1 MLSLHEV
8 LQVLRNTVKFETYH
22 YSMKFPG
29 LSGTKS
35 FSRTFQSFEATTTY
49 YYYTVSQKKS
59 HLWLAITLT
68 HTNGF

>member
-22 YSMKFPG
+22 YSIKFPG

-35 FSRTFQSFEATTTY
+35 FSRTFQSFGATTTTT
-49 YYYTVSQKKS
+49 TVT
-59 HLWLAITLT
+59 AITQDSL
-68 HTNGF
+68 F